1 MRLVLA
7 SQSPRRAELLDQMA
21 LNFEVVV
28 PDIDES
34 QISGEIAPDYVGR
47 LACEKAAVGLGMWW
61 CLRRGVVRQWVN
73 LMKFSANR
81 AVQKKAKRCCVV

>member
-28 PDIDES
+28 TDID
-34 QISGEIAPDYVGR
+34 
-47 LACEKAAVGLGMWW
+47 
-61 CLRRGVVRQWVN
+61 
-73 LMKFSANR
+73 
-81 AVQKKAKRCCVV
+81 